1 VARLHIVLLAVL
13 ALLPQRALAQASP
26 GSAAGPVAT
35 PVVQSVPEA
44 RDIPF
49 PGVIKLAVDA
59 TDPAQAIFRVRQTI
73 PVVAPGRLT
82 LLYPQW
88 LPGTHGPS
96 GPIDKLAGL
105 VVAANGQP
113 LEWRRDPVEMFAFHI
128 DPPPGTAAIEVEFQY
143 VSPTAPSQGRVEA
156 TPDMLDLQWG
166 RVSLY
171 PAGYYVRQIP
181 VEASLRL
188 PSTWKFATALDVAD
202 SKDGET
208 AFKRESYETLV
219 DSPLFAGRHF
229 RQIDLDP
236 EGRSPVRL
244 NVLGDQPADL
254 EIKPEKIARLRKLVR
269 EADALFASRHFDRY
283 DFLLALS
290 DRLGGIGLEHHRS
303 SENATRT
310 GYFDNITGLDL
321 LPHEY
326 VHSWNGKFRRGA
338 DLWTPDYRTPMRNSL
353 LWVYEG
359 QTQYWG
365 HVLTARSGLL
375 TRQQALDAL
384 ALDAAIYEAR
394 AGRAWRPL
402 SDTTNAPIIPDRG
415 RDAWRSWQRSADY
428 YVEGQLIWLDVDTL
442 LRERTE
448 DKHSLDD
455 FAKAF
460 FGMDDGSWV
469 TKTYGFDDVVAAL
482 NALVPNDWAGF
493 LKARLEGRSAAP
505 LDGLTRGGYRLV
517 YGEEPSDFQRAYET
531 RSKRHDFTFS
541 LGLSLGDDGQLSSVA
556 WGGPAFKAGL
566 TVGDYL
572 VAVNGESFT
581 PKHLKDAI
589 AAARTEHKPIELLL
603 KNGSRYRTVPV
614 DYQGGLRFP
623 KLQRIDGTPA
633 RLDAILESRG

>member
-1 VARLHIVLLAVL
+1 MRHLSVLLLALL
-13 ALLPQRALAQASP
+13 ALLPQRATYGQASP
-26 GSAAGPVAT
+26 GPLAAPIA
-35 PVVQSVPEA
+35 QSVPGA

-49 PGVIKLAVDA
+49 PGVVKVAVEA
-59 TDPAQAIFRVRQTI
+59 TDPGQAIFRVRQTI
-73 PVVAPGRLT
+73 PVAAAGPLT

-105 VVAANGQP
+105 VVTANGQP
-113 LEWRRDPVEMFAFHI
+113 LEWRRDPVEMYAFHL
-128 DPPPGTAAIEVEFQY
+128 DPPAGTSSVEVEFQY
-143 VSPTAPSQGRVEA
+143 TSPTAPNQGRIES
-156 TPDMLDLQWG
+156 TPDTLGLQWS

-188 PSTWKFATALDVAD
+188 PPGWKLATALEVAETR
-202 SKDGET
+202 DGQT
-208 AFKRESYETLV
+208 VFKTVDYETLV
-219 DSPLFAGRHF
+219 DSPLFAGHHF

-236 EGRSPVRL
+236 GGRSPVRL
-244 NVLGDQPADL
+244 NVVADRSADL
-254 EIKPEKIARLRKLVR
+254 EIKPARIAAVAKLVR

-283 DFLLALS
+283 DFLLSIS

-303 SENATRT
+303 SENGVRT
-310 GYFDNITGLDL
+310 GYFENVDGLDL

-365 HVLTARSGLL
+365 HVLAARSGLL

-384 ALDAAIYEAR
+384 ALDAAIYQAR

-402 SDTTNAPIIPDRG
+402 SDTTNTAILPDRG

-428 YVEGQLIWLDVDTL
+428 YVEGQLIWLDIDTL
-442 LRERTE
+442 LRERS
-448 DKHSLDD
+448 DGQKSLDD
-455 FAKAF
+455 FARAF
-460 FGMDDGSWV
+460 FGGDDGSWTV
-469 TKTYGFDDVVAAL
+469 KTYVFDDVVAAL
-482 NALVPNDWAGF
+482 NAIVPNDWAGF
-493 LKARLEGRSAAP
+493 LKARLEGRGAAP

-517 YGEEPSDFQRAYET
+517 YLDEPTEFQRSLET
-531 RSKRHDFTFS
+531 RIKRNDFTFS
-541 LGLSLGDDGQLSSVA
+541 LGLSMSDDGQLTAVA

-572 VAVNGESFT
+572 VAVDGEAFT
-581 PKHLKDAI
+581 AKHLKEAI
-589 AAARTEHKPIELLL
+589 AAAKAEQKPIELLL

-614 DYQGGLRFP
+614 DYRDGLRFP